1 MFSIFS
7 TETLDLFSAFSS
19 ISSRLHSMASP
30 YLLLLLLIPV
40 LPLIFLLVL
49 AFLARPRPAKVP
61 VKGRHVFI
69 TGGSSGIGLAMA
81 LQAASEGARVSIL
94 ARNQAKL
101 EEARDTIRLATGKEV
116 TILSADVRDA
126 ESVARAIEEAGPID
140 ILIANQGVFIPQ
152 ELELQDMK
160 EIRFQVEV
168 NLMGTF
174 HLIKAALPGMR
185 QNTRKTGL
193 PASIAII
200 SSQAGQ
206 VGVYGYTAYSASKF
220 ALRGLAE
227 ALQHEVISDKIHVSL
242 VFPPDTETPGLAE
255 EQKRRPELTNLIV
268 ASSGGMKADAVAKKA
283 LDGIKSGTFIVSC
296 NFEGVMLA
304 IATAG
309 LSPQSSYLTA
319 FFEVFGAGFMRF
331 VGLCFQWNWFTI
343 IEKFNAK
350 NNRS

>member
-1 MFSIFS
+1 M
-7 TETLDLFSAFSS
+7 SAFNCHVSCPTGDAHQLKCAMCESLSHVLHLLHRNPRPLLHFLIDFSS
-19 ISSRLHSMASP
+19 LHSMASP

-81 LQAASEGARVSIL
+81 LQAALEGARVSIL

-206 VGVYGYTAYSASKF
+206 V
-220 ALRGLAE
+220 
-227 ALQHEVISDKIHVSL
+227 
-242 VFPPDTETPGLAE
+242 
-255 EQKRRPELTNLIV
+255 
-268 ASSGGMKADAVAKKA
+268 
-283 LDGIKSGTFIVSC
+283 
-296 NFEGVMLA
+296 
-304 IATAG
+304 
-309 LSPQSSYLTA
+309 
-319 FFEVFGAGFMRF
+319 
-331 VGLCFQWNWFTI
+331 
-343 IEKFNAK
+343 
-350 NNRS
+350 